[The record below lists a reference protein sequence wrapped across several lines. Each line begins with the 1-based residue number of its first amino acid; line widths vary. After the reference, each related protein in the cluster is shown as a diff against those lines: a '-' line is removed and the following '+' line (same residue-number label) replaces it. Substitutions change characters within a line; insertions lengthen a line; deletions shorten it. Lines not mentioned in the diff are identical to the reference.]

1 MIINSLYPLMMIM
14 IVNIMVSR
22 SLNLKES
29 GVGIMEILNIIF
41 YLAATMIVIH
51 IIHGDMNGVE
61 GKTEIMVNG
70 LEIIIGWKRRLM
82 NIKGLIMI

>member
-1 MIINSLYPLMMIM
+1 
-14 IVNIMVSR
+14 MVSR